1 MTRARSTIVAFFSPC
16 GGVGTTLA
24 SLNVAACAAKAS
36 EGAVAL
42 VEMRPAPGDLAAL
55 LRARPLYTLDEVCR
69 HWARL
74 DRRMLDAAMFRHDR
88 GFDVL
93 LQDGYP
99 TSGGIPH
106 VCLSPPVVC
115 DILAL
120 LRQSYAFSV
129 VELDRTLGIRQIE
142 AMRTADTVLLLVR
155 PDAPSVRRARWAMQT
170 AEATH
175 VPHGKFALVLA
186 RSGRKGQMPVERVE
200 RVLRAPV
207 VAQIPEAPQAVGRAL
222 HEGRGLVEGPG
233 ASRLA
238 GCFHRLARTLAS
250 GVDRERPPN

>member
-1 MTRARSTIVAFFSPC
+1 MTRAQSTVVAVFSPC
-16 GGVGTTLA
+16 GGVGTTLT
-24 SLNVAACAAKAS
+24 SLNVAACAAGEA

-55 LRARPLYTLDEVCR
+55 LRARPLYSLDDVCR

-74 DRRMLDAAMFRHDR
+74 DRRMLHSAMLRHDR

-99 TSGGIPH
+99 TGGGIPH
-106 VCLSPPVVC
+106 VRLSPPVVC
-115 DILAL
+115 DVLAL
-120 LRQSYAFSV
+120 LRQTYALSV

-155 PDAPSVRRARWAMQT
+155 PDAPSVRRAHWAMKT
-170 AEATH
+170 AEAMH
-175 VPHGKFALVLA
+175 VPHGKFALALA

-200 RVLRAPV
+200 RVLKAPI
-207 VAQIPEAPQAVGRAL
+207 VAQIPEAPQAIGRSL
-222 HEGRGLVEGPG
+222 HRGRGLVEGPG

-238 GCFHRLARTLAS
+238 RCFHRLARELA
-250 GVDRERPPN
+250 GGIGRGGPAN